1 MPSHDKH
8 IFVRPKKGVLIL
20 RSGGFRILGIVEIL
34 DLDFLFII
42 FEDKF
47 SDLKNVPSGFFV

>member
-1 MPSHDKH
+1 MCLFSEMWL
-8 IFVRPKKGVLIL
+8 FWENVLIL

-47 SDLKNVPSGFFV
+47 SDLKNVPSGFFI